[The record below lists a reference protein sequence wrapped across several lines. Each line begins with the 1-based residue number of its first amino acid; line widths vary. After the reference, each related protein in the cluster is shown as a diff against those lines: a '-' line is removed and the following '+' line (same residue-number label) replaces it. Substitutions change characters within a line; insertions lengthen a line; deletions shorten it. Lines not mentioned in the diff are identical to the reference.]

1 MALPR
6 NTLFGALRTEHSLT
20 LALPHVSANF
30 APKAPLPTEVDEF
43 RPDWSAEIWPRE
55 PRGRLNRR
63 RKDTAAPRRR
73 WERQLRDYGPIRE
86 CFMIA
91 VKRDL
96 AGTAA
101 VNAGQHRRWWQ
112 PHIWAGCSFPAWMRL
127 LARYHFAIHWSQ
139 WLSAFLIS
147 FWSLFNSALGAI
159 QQAVYGRRIRRTRI
173 RQAPVFIIGHWRSGT
188 TLLHEFLSLDER
200 HASPTTY
207 ACMAPNHF
215 LLTESFFTRWLSF
228 LTPSFRPM
236 DNMAAGF
243 DRPQEDE
250 FALCML
256 GEPSPYWTIA
266 FPNVP
271 PRADDYLDLESLPP
285 QAVAEWKRTFLR
297 FLTELTCKDDRR
309 LILKSPTYSCRIK
322 TLLEL
327 FPDARF
333 VHIVRDPYVIYSS
346 TLKLWKS
353 LYADHALQ
361 KPTLVGLQERV
372 LADFVRL
379 DQKID
384 EGQRLVRADRFHLV
398 RYEDLVRDPVNS
410 MRDLYKQLD
419 LGQFDRLLPRLEKH
433 LTAIA
438 DYRTNRY
445 QLSGAERRL
454 IDRRWGRIIKRHGY
468 GLAASVAAP
477 LRRAVLVKSAAA
489 TSLSAREK

>member
-1 MALPR
+1 
-6 NTLFGALRTEHSLT
+6 
-20 LALPHVSANF
+20 
-30 APKAPLPTEVDEF
+30 
-43 RPDWSAEIWPRE
+43 
-55 PRGRLNRR
+55 
-63 RKDTAAPRRR
+63 
-73 WERQLRDYGPIRE
+73 
-86 CFMIA
+86 MIA
-91 VKRDL
+91 VKPDR
-96 AGTAA
+96 ARTAA
-101 VNAGQHRRWWQ
+101 VNSGQHRKWWQ

-127 LARYHFAIHWSQ
+127 LVEHRFGVHWTQ

-147 FWSLFNSALGAI
+147 FWSLVNTALGGI
-159 QQAVYGRRIRRTRI
+159 QQAVYGRRIRRTRV
-173 RQAPVFIIGHWRSGT
+173 RRAPIFIIGHWRSGT
-188 TLLHEFLSLDER
+188 TLLHELLSLDER

-215 LLTESFFTRWLSF
+215 LVTEAFLTRWLSF
-228 LTPSFRPM
+228 LAPSCRPM

-266 FPNVP
+266 FPNIP
-271 PRADDYLDLESLPP
+271 PQADDYLDLERLSP
-285 QAVAEWKRTFLR
+285 QALASWKRTFLR

-309 LILKSPTYSCRIK
+309 LILKSPTHSCRIK

-333 VHIVRDPYVIYSS
+333 VQIVRDPYVIYSS
-346 TLKLWKS
+346 TIKLWKS
-353 LYADHALQ
+353 LYADHSLQ

-384 EGQRLVRADRFHLV
+384 EGKKLVHADRFYRV

-410 MRDLYKQLD
+410 LRDLYRRLD
-419 LGQFDRLLPRLEKH
+419 LGQFDRLLPRLEEH
-433 LTAIA
+433 LNTIA

-445 QLSGAERRL
+445 QLSDAERTL
-454 IDRRWGRIIKRHGY
+454 IDQRWGRIINKQGY
-468 GLAASVAAP
+468 GPATSVAEPSRRVVMVAAAASTV
-477 LRRAVLVKSAAA
+477 RS
-489 TSLSAREK
+489 